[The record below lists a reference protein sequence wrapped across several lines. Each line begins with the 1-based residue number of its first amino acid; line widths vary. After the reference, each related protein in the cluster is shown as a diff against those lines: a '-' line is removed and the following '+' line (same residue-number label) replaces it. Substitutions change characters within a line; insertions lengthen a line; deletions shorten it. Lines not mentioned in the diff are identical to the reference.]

1 MSKKSMIALIEA
13 WEDQKDQYGT
23 MKDFVD
29 AFYASTKKSKKKEK
43 KTETET
49 RDGKEKKEGGDEES
63 EGSNEVTPRVK
74 VNLLVPSS
82 TKKKSKKEKKTS
94 SEKKAKKIVTEMGEE
109 TETESRDVKK
119 AKKPS
124 KYLDFLKQWRVDNP
138 GIKGKEAIKQGAAAW
153 QEHKKTTHA

>member
-1 MSKKSMIALIEA
+1 MIALIEA

-29 AFYASTKKSKKKEK
+29 AFYASTKKSKKKEEK
-43 KTETET
+43 KTESKT
-49 RDGKEKKEGGDEES
+49 RDEEES
-63 EGSNEVTPRVK
+63 EGSNEVTPRIK

-82 TKKKSKKEKKTS
+82 TKKS
-94 SEKKAKKIVTEMGEE
+94 KKAKKIVTEMGEE

-153 QEHKKTTHA
+153 QEHKKTTNA

>member
-1 MSKKSMIALIEA
+1 MSKKSMISLIEA

-29 AFYASTKKSKKKEK
+29 AFYRETKKKTESKK
-43 KTETET
+43 KTETESSS
-49 RDGKEKKEGGDEES
+49 EKKEGGDEES

-82 TKKKSKKEKKTS
+82 TKKSKKKTETKS
-94 SEKKAKKIVTEMGEE
+94 RGRKKIVTEMGEE

>member
-29 AFYASTKKSKKKEK
+29 AFYASTKKSKKKEEK
-43 KTETET
+43 KTESKT
-49 RDGKEKKEGGDEES
+49 RDEEES
-63 EGSNEVTPRVK
+63 EGSNEVTPRIK

-82 TKKKSKKEKKTS
+82 TKKS
-94 SEKKAKKIVTEMGEE
+94 KKAKKIVTEMGEE

-153 QEHKKTTHA
+153 QEHKKTTNA

>member
-13 WEDQKDQYGT
+13 WEDQKDQYET

-29 AFYASTKKSKKKEK
+29 AFYRETKSRVKKKEK
-43 KTETET
+43 KTETES
-49 RDGKEKKEGGDEES
+49 RDDEES
-63 EGSNEVTPRVK
+63 EGSNEVTPRIK

-82 TKKKSKKEKKTS
+82 TKKKSKK
-94 SEKKAKKIVTEMGEE
+94 AKKIVTEMGEE
-109 TETESRDVKK
+109 SRDR
-119 AKKPS
+119 KPS

>member
-1 MSKKSMIALIEA
+1 MIALIEA

-29 AFYASTKKSKKKEK
+29 AFYRETKKKTESKK
-43 KTETET
+43 KTETESSS
-49 RDGKEKKEGGDEES
+49 EKKEGGDEES

>member
-1 MSKKSMIALIEA
+1 MIALIEA

-29 AFYASTKKSKKKEK
+29 AFYASTKKSKKKEEK
-43 KTETET
+43 KTESKT
-49 RDGKEKKEGGDEES
+49 RDEEES
-63 EGSNEVTPRVK
+63 EGSNEVTPRIK

-82 TKKKSKKEKKTS
+82 TKKS
-94 SEKKAKKIVTEMGEE
+94 KKAKKIVTEMGEE

-153 QEHKKTTHA
+153 QEHMKTTNA

>member
-1 MSKKSMIALIEA
+1 MIALIEA

-29 AFYASTKKSKKKEK
+29 AFYRETKKKTESKK
-43 KTETET
+43 KTETESSS
-49 RDGKEKKEGGDEES
+49 EKKEGGDEES

-82 TKKKSKKEKKTS
+82 TKKSKKEKKTS

>member
-1 MSKKSMIALIEA
+1 MIALIEA

-29 AFYASTKKSKKKEK
+29 AFYRETKKKKEK
-43 KTETET
+43 KTETES
-49 RDGKEKKEGGDEES
+49 RDDEES
-63 EGSNEVTPRVK
+63 EGSNEV
-74 VNLLVPSS
+74 NLLVPSS
-82 TKKKSKKEKKTS
+82 TKKSKKEKKTS

>member
-13 WEDQKDQYGT
+13 WEDQRDQYGT

-29 AFYASTKKSKKKEK
+29 AFYRETKK
-43 KTETET
+43 KTESKT
-49 RDGKEKKEGGDEES
+49 RDGKKTSSEKKEEGDEES
-63 EGSNEVTPRVK
+63 EGSNEVVDSKTPRIK

-82 TKKKSKKEKKTS
+82 TKKKTESKTR
-94 SEKKAKKIVTEMGEE
+94 AKKIVTEMGEE

-119 AKKPS
+119 ERKPS

-153 QEHKKTTHA
+153 QEHKKQLFTVG

>member
-1 MSKKSMIALIEA
+1 MIALIEA

-29 AFYASTKKSKKKEK
+29 AFYRETKKKTESKK
-43 KTETET
+43 KTETESSS
-49 RDGKEKKEGGDEES
+49 EKKEGGDEES

-82 TKKKSKKEKKTS
+82 TKKSKKKTETKS
-94 SEKKAKKIVTEMGEE
+94 RGRKKIVTEMGEE

>member
-29 AFYASTKKSKKKEK
+29 AFYASTKKSKKKEEK
-43 KTETET
+43 KTESKT
-49 RDGKEKKEGGDEES
+49 RDEEES
-63 EGSNEVTPRVK
+63 EGSNEVTPRIK

-82 TKKKSKKEKKTS
+82 KSKKS
-94 SEKKAKKIVTEMGEE
+94 KKAKKIVTEMGEE
-109 TETESRDVKK
+109 DNSNGLVKSRDR
-119 AKKPS
+119 KPS

-153 QEHKKTTHA
+153 QEHKKTTNA

>member
-1 MSKKSMIALIEA
+1 MKNQKLKMSKKSMISLIEA

-29 AFYASTKKSKKKEK
+29 AFYASTKKKKEK
-43 KTETET
+43 KTETES
-49 RDGKEKKEGGDEES
+49 RDDEES
-63 EGSNEVTPRVK
+63 EGSNEV
-74 VNLLVPSS
+74 NLLVPSS
-82 TKKKSKKEKKTS
+82 TKKSKKEKKTS